1 MPKPR
6 SWQTVGVFDAHRYIL
21 DPRFTLV
28 ENQGYQPEPY
38 TIADY
43 ERDTDGLGITGGAII
58 SASFHTTDQDF
69 LLSALQ
75 TLGHGWVGV
84 TQLDP
89 AVSDEDII
97 SLDRAGVRAIRLNLM
112 RGATDVQMLTSLARR
127 VHDLVGWH
135 AELYV
140 EASML
145 LSLEPI
151 LCRLPAVSV
160 DHLGM
165 SSQGLSYLLDL
176 VDRGAR
182 VKASG
187 FGRVDM
193 DIVATMKHIH
203 AVNPSAL
210 MFGTDLPGTRS
221 PRPFQESD
229 LDLVAEAVG
238 GDLPAVLDGNARAW
252 YRVT

>member
-1 MPKPR
+1 M
-6 SWQTVGVFDAHRYIL
+6 FDAHRYIL
-21 DPRFTLV
+21 DPRFPLV

-38 TIADY
+38 TIAEYDK
-43 ERDTDGLGITGGAII
+43 DTDGLGITGGAVI
-58 SASFHTTDQDF
+58 SASFHGTDQSF
-69 LLSALQ
+69 LVSSLD

-89 AVSDEDII
+89 EATDEDIVE
-97 SLDRAGVRAIRLNLM
+97 LDTAGVRAIRLNLK
-112 RGATDVQMLTSLARR
+112 RGATDVQTLTAQARQANE
-127 VHDLVGWH
+127 LVGWH

-140 EASML
+140 EAAML

-151 LCRLPAVSV
+151 LSKLPAVSI

-165 SSQGLSYLLDL
+165 SSQGLPYLLDL

-187 FGRVDM
+187 FGRTDM
-193 DIVATMKHIH
+193 DIVDTMRQIH
-203 AVNPSAL
+203 AVNPAAL
-210 MFGTDLPGTRS
+210 MFGTDLPGTRG
-221 PRPFQESD
+221 PRRFDESD
-229 LDLVAEAVG
+229 IDLIAEAVG
-238 GDLPAVLDGNARAW
+238 GDLPAVLGGNARAW

>member
-1 MPKPR
+1 
-6 SWQTVGVFDAHRYIL
+6 
-21 DPRFTLV
+21 
-28 ENQGYQPEPY
+28 
-38 TIADY
+38 
-43 ERDTDGLGITGGAII
+43 
-58 SASFHTTDQDF
+58 
-69 LLSALQ
+69 
-75 TLGHGWVGV
+75 
-84 TQLDP
+84 
-89 AVSDEDII
+89 
-97 SLDRAGVRAIRLNLM
+97 M
-112 RGATDVQMLTSLARR
+112 RGATDVQMLTFLARR

-151 LCRLPAVSV
+151 LCKLPAVSI

>member
-1 MPKPR
+1 M
-6 SWQTVGVFDAHRYIL
+6 FDAHRYIL
-21 DPRFTLV
+21 DPRFPLV
-28 ENQGYQPEPY
+28 ENRGYPPEPY
-38 TIADY
+38 TIDDY
-43 ERDTDGLGITGGAII
+43 ERDTDGLGITGGAVV
-58 SASFHTTDQDF
+58 SSSFHTTDQAY
-69 LLSALQ
+69 LVAALEA
-75 TLGHGWVGV
+75 LGSSWVGV
-84 TQLDP
+84 AQLDP
-89 AVSDEDII
+89 DSSAEDIV
-97 SLDRAGVRAIRLNLM
+97 SLDEAGVRAIRLNLK
-112 RGATDVQMLTSLARR
+112 RGATDVQTLTAQARQA
-127 VHDLVGWH
+127 HELVGWH

-151 LCRLPAVSV
+151 LSKLPAVSI

-193 DIVATMKHIH
+193 DVVDTMRQIH
-203 AVNPSAL
+203 GVNPAAL
-210 MFGTDLPGTRS
+210 MFGTDLPGTRAS
-221 PRPFQESD
+221 RRFLESD
-229 LDLVAEAVG
+229 IDLVAEAVG

-252 YRVT
+252 YRVK